1 MTKTR
6 ARRAGEATSTPRLT
20 RAVLA
25 FVVTIALAA
34 WGPPGRAHG
43 TSLPTRLSD
52 ADFWSIIET
61 MSEPDGRF
69 SSDNL
74 VSNEDTFQ
82 FVIPELLKT
91 VKPGGVYVGVG
102 PDQNFTYIA
111 ALKPGIVFI
120 PDVRRG
126 NLHMHLMYKAL
137 MEESADRAA
146 FLSRLFSRERPAGL
160 AESATPL
167 QMFEAY
173 AAAAASREIFDR
185 TLREISERLRKIHGF
200 KVSDADMLGIS
211 YILGFFYGSGPFLSY
226 TSGPARPGSR
236 YPAYAELQLAQDR
249 AGVTRAYLSSEEHY
263 RTVRGLQQ
271 RNLIV
276 PVVGNFAGPKAL
288 RAIGAWARDRGA
300 VVTTFYTSNVEQYLF
315 QDGIWGT
322 FAENI
327 ASMPLDAS
335 STLIR
340 SCFDRCVNQSSVSRV
355 EMLLDSMPAL
365 VTDHQAGLIRG
376 YWDVLSRKR

>member
-6 ARRAGEATSTPRLT
+6 ARRAGEATSTARLA

-25 FVVTIALAA
+25 FVVTIAAA
-34 WGPPGRAHG
+34 VWVPPGRAH
-43 TSLPTRLSD
+43 TNLPARLAD
-52 ADFWSIIET
+52 ADFWSMVET

-82 FVIPELLKT
+82 YVIPDLQKT

-111 ALKPGIVFI
+111 ALKPGLVFI

-146 FLSRLFSRERPAGL
+146 FLARLFSRVRPDGL
-160 AESATPL
+160 SEASTAEQL
-167 QMFEAY
+167 FVAY
-173 AAAAASREIFDR
+173 ANAPASREVFDR
-185 TLREISERLRKIHGF
+185 TIREITERLRKTLGF
-200 KVSDADMLGIS
+200 GITDADLLGIQ
-211 YILGFFYGSGPFLSY
+211 YILTFFYQSGPFLSY

-236 YPAYAELQLAQDR
+236 YPAFADLQLAHDG
-249 AGVTRAYLSSEEHY
+249 AGVARAYLATEAHY

-271 RNLIV
+271 RNLIM
-276 PVVGNFAGPKAL
+276 PVVGNFGGPKTL
-288 RAIGAWARDRGA
+288 RAIGAWVRERGA
-300 VVTTFYTSNVEQYLF
+300 QVTTYYTSNVEQYLF
-315 QDGIWGT
+315 QDGIWDV
-322 FAENI
+322 FAGNI

-340 SCFDRCVNQSSVSRV
+340 SCFDRCVSAPGTSRV
-355 EMLLDSMPAL
+355 AMLLDSMPAL
-365 VTDHQAGLIRG
+365 VSDHQAGLIRT